1 MFQQRAAGELL
12 SRLHALAAVSD
23 PVAPSL
29 DDLPPSLVDRFVGSS
44 GKHLLK
50 IYGRGDIWNF
60 EALKKFVSD
69 VRSVDPKAT
78 GNPLQAYEASL
89 EMKRSYEQAALYSL
103 IVIIA
108 VLWLDFRSLTHSLL
122 AAMPLAAG
130 MALTLGLMGVLGI
143 DLNPANLIGIPLILG
158 IAVDY
163 GVHIVHDA
171 LERPGKYRISPSTA
185 NAVMVDALTTILG
198 FGALMVASHRGLESL
213 GRLLTLGVTMCTLT
227 SLVFLPAILG
237 ILRPG
242 SAEMDEGQ
250 HDVEDAEV
258 LAFPPLHDR
267 RQAA

>member
-1 MFQQRAAGELL
+1 MNGAPGIFGYNGRPSHRTVNLL
-12 SRLHALAAVSD
+12 D
-23 PVAPSL
+23 
-29 DDLPPSLVDRFVGSS
+29 
-44 GKHLLK
+44 
-50 IYGRGDIWNF
+50 
-60 EALKKFVSD
+60 E
-69 VRSVDPKAT
+69 
-78 GNPLQAYEASL
+78 
-89 EMKRSYEQAALYSL
+89 
-103 IVIIA
+103 
-108 VLWLDFRSLTHSLL
+108 
-122 AAMPLAAG
+122 
-130 MALTLGLMGVLGI
+130 
-143 DLNPANLIGIPLILG
+143 

-171 LERPGKYRISPSTA
+171 LERPGKYRISASTA

-242 SAEMDEGQ
+242 SPEMDDDQ
-250 HDVEDAEV
+250 RDSDDAEV